1 MASSELVAQ
10 ILADQQGI
18 GFSPRENIYGQIGGT
33 LAGALPQLVSPYAS
47 TKSNIA
53 TVLGGSL
60 LAGLLGYQARQEA
73 EAQNQVLMP
82 AITDIMGATDVAGVN
97 TQLGTF
103 DPEIATR
110 LAPIALQRISALQER
125 EQAQIEA
132 EAEEARKMRIFE
144 QQQDIIQE
152 NRLNLEQLKQNNRK
166 EQQELT
172 NEIRQLKNN
181 EGQKL
186 TQGDRKM
193 LTDLSQFGNAM
204 TDIANAFE
212 QLEPA
217 EIKLITQLGINPSEW
232 GLISRMSAE
241 NMRVYNNLKQ
251 KDVFKGL
258 QTKYQLAKQI
268 FRKKEFGSQF
278 TAVEKPELQKI
289 FGERYRQTK
298 AETVAGLRELATDSF
313 TKADLLLETLNVPP
327 TEIRRKLQNA
337 IETGGKYIPK
347 SMTTNEKPTP
357 TVATAATQAG
367 GARPTAEQLAQAQR
381 FIDDPTKPEEA
392 KQLLRQKFGL

>member
-1 MASSELVAQ
+1 MADEYAKLLAQ
-10 ILADQQGI
+10 QQGI
-18 GFSPRENIYGQIGGT
+18 GYSPRENIYGQIGGT
-33 LAGALPQLVSPYAS
+33 IASALPQLVRPYAS
-47 TKSNIA
+47 SSSNIA

-60 LAGLLGYQARQEA
+60 LAGLLGYQAKQEA
-73 EAQNQVLMP
+73 AAQNELLMP
-82 AITDIMGATDVAGVN
+82 ALTNIVGARTRADLDTATTDLAPD
-97 TQLGTF
+97 
-103 DPEIATR
+103 IATR
-110 LAPIALQRISALQER
+110 LAPITLRQLGTIQER

-132 EAEEARKMRIFE
+132 QAEEARKMRIFE

-152 NRLNLEQLKQNNRK
+152 GRKDLEELKQNNRK
-166 EQQELT
+166 EQLQLQNELK
-172 NEIRQLKNN
+172 QLKNN

-193 LTDLSQFGNAM
+193 LTDLGQFGNAM
-204 TDIANAFE
+204 IDITNAFE

-232 GLISRMSAE
+232 GLVSRISAE

-298 AETVAGLRELATDSF
+298 AETIAGLRELATDSF

-337 IETGGKYIPK
+337 IETGGKYITK
-347 SMTTNEKPTP
+347 SMTTNEEPTP
-357 TVATAATQAG
+357 TVATSAIQARGAT
-367 GARPTAEQLAQAQR
+367 PTAEQLAQAKS
-381 FIDDPTKPEEA
+381 ILNDPNESEEY
-392 KQLLRQKFGL
+392 KNEIRQVFGL

>member
-1 MASSELVAQ
+1 
-10 ILADQQGI
+10 
-18 GFSPRENIYGQIGGT
+18 
-33 LAGALPQLVSPYAS
+33 
-47 TKSNIA
+47 
-53 TVLGGSL
+53 
-60 LAGLLGYQARQEA
+60 
-73 EAQNQVLMP
+73 
-82 AITDIMGATDVAGVN
+82 
-97 TQLGTF
+97 
-103 DPEIATR
+103 
-110 LAPIALQRISALQER
+110 
-125 EQAQIEA
+125 
-132 EAEEARKMRIFE
+132 MRIFE

-152 NRLNLEQLKQNNRK
+152 GRLDLENLRQKNRK
-166 EQQELT
+166 AQKELE
-172 NEIRQLKNN
+172 NELRQLKNN

-193 LTDLSQFGNAM
+193 LTDLGQFGNAM
-204 TDIANAFE
+204 IDITNAFE

-232 GLISRMSAE
+232 GLVSRISAE

-298 AETVAGLRELATDSF
+298 AETIAGLRELATDSF

-347 SMTTNEKPTP
+347 SMTTNEEPTP
-357 TVATAATQAG
+357 TVATSAIQARGAT
-367 GARPTAEQLAQAQR
+367 PTAEQLAQAKS
-381 FIDDPTKPEEA
+381 ILNDPNESEEY
-392 KQLLRQKFGL
+392 KNEIRQVFGL

>member
-1 MASSELVAQ
+1 MADEYARLIAQ
-10 ILADQQGI
+10 QQGI
-18 GFSPRENIYGQIGGT
+18 GYSPRENIYGQIGGT
-33 LAGALPQLVSPYAS
+33 IASALPQLVRPYAS
-47 TKSNIA
+47 SSSNIA

-60 LAGLLGYQARQEA
+60 LAGLLGYQARKEA
-73 EAQNQVLMP
+73 TAQNELLMP
-82 AITDIMGATDVAGVN
+82 ALTNIVGARTRADLDTATTDLAPD
-97 TQLGTF
+97 
-103 DPEIATR
+103 IATR
-110 LAPIALQRISALQER
+110 LAPITLRQLGTIQER

-132 EAEEARKMRIFE
+132 QAEEARKMRIFE

-152 NRLNLEQLKQNNRK
+152 GRLDLENLRQKNRK
-166 EQQELT
+166 AQKELE
-172 NEIRQLKNN
+172 NELRQLKNN

-193 LTDLSQFGNAM
+193 LTDLGQFGNAM
-204 TDIANAFE
+204 IDITNAFE

-232 GLISRMSAE
+232 GLVSRISAE

-298 AETVAGLRELATDSF
+298 AETIAGLRELATDSF

-327 TEIRRKLQNA
+327 TEIRRKLQKA
-337 IETGGKYIPK
+337 IETGGKYITK
-347 SMTTNEKPTP
+347 SMTTNEEPTP
-357 TVATAATQAG
+357 TVATSAIQAEGAT
-367 GARPTAEQLAQAQR
+367 PTAEQLAQAKS
-381 FIDDPTKPEEA
+381 ILNDPNESEEY
-392 KQLLRQKFGL
+392 KNEIRQLFGL

>member
-1 MASSELVAQ
+1 MADEYAKLLAQ
-10 ILADQQGI
+10 QQGI
-18 GFSPRENIYGQIGGT
+18 GYSPRENIYGQIGGT
-33 LAGALPQLVSPYAS
+33 IASALPQLVRPYAS
-47 TKSNIA
+47 SSSNIA

-60 LAGLLGYQARQEA
+60 LAGLLGYQAKQEA
-73 EAQNQVLMP
+73 AAQNELLMP
-82 AITDIMGATDVAGVN
+82 ALTNIVGARTRADLDTATTDLAPD
-97 TQLGTF
+97 
-103 DPEIATR
+103 IATR
-110 LAPIALQRISALQER
+110 LAPITLRQLGTIQER

-132 EAEEARKMRIFE
+132 QAEEARKMRIFE

-152 NRLNLEQLKQNNRK
+152 GRKDLEELKQNNRK
-166 EQQELT
+166 EQLQLQNELK
-172 NEIRQLKNN
+172 QLKNN

-193 LTDLSQFGNAM
+193 LTDLGQFGNAM
-204 TDIANAFE
+204 IDITNAFE

-232 GLISRMSAE
+232 GLVSRISAE

-298 AETVAGLRELATDSF
+298 AETIAGLRELATDSF

-347 SMTTNEKPTP
+347 SMTTNEEPTP
-357 TVATAATQAG
+357 TVATSVTQAG
-367 GARPTAEQLAQAQR
+367 NATPTAEQLAQAKS
-381 FIDDPTKPEEA
+381 ILNDPNESEEY
-392 KQLLRQKFGL
+392 KNEIRQVFGL

>member
-1 MASSELVAQ
+1 MADEYAKLLAQ
-10 ILADQQGI
+10 QQGI
-18 GFSPRENIYGQIGGT
+18 GYSPRENIYGQIGGT
-33 LAGALPQLVSPYAS
+33 IASALPQLVRPYAS
-47 TKSNIA
+47 SSSNIA

-60 LAGLLGYQARQEA
+60 LAGLLGYQAKQEA
-73 EAQNQVLMP
+73 AAQNELLMP
-82 AITDIMGATDVAGVN
+82 ALTNIVGARTRADLDTATTDLAPD
-97 TQLGTF
+97 
-103 DPEIATR
+103 IATR
-110 LAPIALQRISALQER
+110 LAPITLRQLGTIQER

-132 EAEEARKMRIFE
+132 QAEEARKMRIFE

-152 NRLNLEQLKQNNRK
+152 GRKDLEELKQNNRK
-166 EQQELT
+166 EQLQLQNELK
-172 NEIRQLKNN
+172 QLKNN

-193 LTDLSQFGNAM
+193 LTDLGQFGNAM
-204 TDIANAFE
+204 IDITNAFE

-232 GLISRMSAE
+232 GLVSRISAE

-298 AETVAGLRELATDSF
+298 AETIAGLRELATDSF

-337 IETGGKYIPK
+337 IETGGKYITK
-347 SMTTNEKPTP
+347 SMTTNEEPTP
-357 TVATAATQAG
+357 TVATSAIQARGAT
-367 GARPTAEQLAQAQR
+367 PTAEQLAQAQR

>member
-1 MASSELVAQ
+1 MATLEELIAQ
-10 ILADQQGI
+10 QQGI
-18 GFSPRENIYGQIGGT
+18 GYSPRENIYGQIGGT
-33 LAGALPQLVSPYAS
+33 IASALPQLVRPYAS
-47 TKSNIA
+47 SSSNIA

-60 LAGLLGYQARQEA
+60 LAGLLGYQARKEA
-73 EAQNQVLMP
+73 AAQNQVLMP
-82 AITDIMGATDVAGVN
+82 ALTDVISARTRGDLEAAMSGIP
-97 TQLGTF
+97 TDMASKIGPAALRQLGT
-103 DPEIATR
+103 I
-110 LAPIALQRISALQER
+110 QER

-132 EAEEARKMRIFE
+132 QAEEARKMRIFE

-152 NRLNLEQLKQNNRK
+152 GRLDLENLRQKNRK
-166 EQQELT
+166 AQKELE
-172 NEIRQLKNN
+172 NELRQLKNN

-193 LTDLSQFGNAM
+193 LTDLGQFGNAM
-204 TDIANAFE
+204 IDITNAFE

-232 GLISRMSAE
+232 GLVSRISAE

-298 AETVAGLRELATDSF
+298 AETIAGLRELATDSF

-337 IETGGKYIPK
+337 IETGGKYITK
-347 SMTTNEKPTP
+347 SMTTNEEPTP
-357 TVATAATQAG
+357 TVATSAIQAEGAT
-367 GARPTAEQLAQAQR
+367 PTAEQLAQAKS
-381 FIDDPTKPEEA
+381 ILNDPNESEEY
-392 KQLLRQKFGL
+392 KNEIRQLFGL

>member
-1 MASSELVAQ
+1 MADEYAKLLAQ
-10 ILADQQGI
+10 QQGI
-18 GFSPRENIYGQIGGT
+18 GYSPRENIYGQIGGT
-33 LAGALPQLVSPYAS
+33 IASALPQLVRPYAS
-47 TKSNIA
+47 SSSNIA

-60 LAGLLGYQARQEA
+60 LAGLLGYQAKQEA
-73 EAQNQVLMP
+73 AAQNELLMP
-82 AITDIMGATDVAGVN
+82 ALTNIVGARTRADLDTATTDLAPD
-97 TQLGTF
+97 
-103 DPEIATR
+103 IATR
-110 LAPIALQRISALQER
+110 LAPITLRQLGTIQER

-132 EAEEARKMRIFE
+132 QAEEARKMRIFE

-152 NRLNLEQLKQNNRK
+152 GRKDLEELKQNNRK
-166 EQQELT
+166 EQLQLQNELK
-172 NEIRQLKNN
+172 QLKNN

-193 LTDLSQFGNAM
+193 LTDLGQFGNAM
-204 TDIANAFE
+204 IDITNAFE

-232 GLISRMSAE
+232 GLVSRISAE

-298 AETVAGLRELATDSF
+298 AETIAGLRELATDSF

-337 IETGGKYIPK
+337 IETGGKYITK
-347 SMTTNEKPTP
+347 SMTTNEEPTP
-357 TVATAATQAG
+357 TVATSAIQAEGAT
-367 GARPTAEQLAQAQR
+367 PTAEQLAQAQR